1 MKLSILSVPEEEYM
15 EVHESVVG
23 KNFKDSMVRSRGQWV
38 RRAEKRDKKM

>member
-23 KNFKDSMVRSRGQWV
+23 KNFKDSMVSHVDNGLEGQKK
-38 RRAEKRDKKM
+38 EKKM